1 MPVKSPPLF
10 PLWTGAVA
18 FLACTIYLFTVL
30 LSANSSE
37 PKSAMSKA
45 TFDVL
50 SADVKILQTLLQRG
64 SVNSV
69 GLVETYLAQIK
80 KHDRYL
86 HAMIQTT
93 PIETV
98 SSIAKALDHER
109 QEGKLRSPLHGIPII
124 IKVDSILLDTMIVLM
139 VKLG

>member
-1 MPVKSPPLF
+1 MPVKSHPLF

-18 FLACTIYLFTVL
+18 FLTCTIYLFTVL

-50 SADVKILQTLLQRG
+50 STDVKILQTLLQRG

-93 PIETV
+93 PIVETV

-109 QEGKLRSPLHGIPII
+109 QEGVLFTASPL
-124 IKVDSILLDTMIVLM
+124 SSR
-139 VKLG
+139 